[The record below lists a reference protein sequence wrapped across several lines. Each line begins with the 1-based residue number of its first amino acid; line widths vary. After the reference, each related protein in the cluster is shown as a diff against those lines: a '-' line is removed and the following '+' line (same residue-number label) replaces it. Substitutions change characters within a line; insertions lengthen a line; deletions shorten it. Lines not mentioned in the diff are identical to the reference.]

1 MVAPPTASLKK
12 NYRCSPFLQKFYSGG
27 AYAISSDGFFMACAC
42 NAEIK
47 LIEPSNSSVRETL
60 EGDGEEV
67 TALVLSP
74 DDRFLVSASHSRLIR
89 VWNLSSFKCIRSWKG
104 HDGPVTS
111 MSFHLSGGLLA
122 TAGADTTVRV
132 WDVDGG
138 FCTHLFRGH
147 KGVVTCIAFH
157 PDPKLFLLFSGSDD
171 ESVLVWNLESKKRVA
186 VLKENDTSRV
196 SSLAI
201 SEDKKSLLIAER
213 GGVVT
218 IWDLQ
223 KYQRQQTITIKEK
236 DNTFETVNTVLI
248 IPDASFISA
257 CLSQCNSPNME
268 KKIATRPLHFL
279 TVGEDGLVRIWT
291 FSFKSRAVCIYKQK
305 SSDVTPV
312 SDKSGVGFVSA
323 LVLPMS
329 QGLLCVTADEQ
340 FLFYRP
346 EKSSD
351 GAFHLILYRRI
362 LGYIEQI
369 LDMKFLGDE
378 EQYLG
383 VATNSEQVQVYD
395 LKSMSCSYVLTGH
408 AAVVLCLDS
417 CKSNSGRT
425 LIVTG
430 SRDHHVRLWDAERR
444 CCIGIGKGHMG
455 DVGAVVFSKKV
466 KNFFVSGSSDRTIK
480 VWSFNDVFEDVNHEI
495 TLKSKAVVGAHD
507 KDINCLAVSPVDN
520 LVCSG
525 SEDRTAC
532 VWRLPEL
539 VSMMVLKGHKRG
551 IFSVEFS
558 PVDQCVIT
566 SSGDRTIKI
575 WAVSDGSCLKTFEGH
590 TAGISCASFLTRGTQ
605 FVSCGFDGLVKL
617 WTIKSN
623 ECIATYDQHD
633 EKIWALA
640 IGRKSE
646 MLASGG
652 EDAVINLWHDSTAV
666 DKEEIFQKEADAI
679 LRGQELENAVTDA
692 DYPKA
697 IQLAFELRRP
707 HKLFELFSQLCR
719 RDDVDPVEKSLRNLG
734 KEELRVLLEYVR
746 EWNTKPKLCHV
757 ANFVLFHVFK
767 LFPPTEIT
775 EIKGIS
781 ELLEGLIPYSQRHFS
796 RVDRLV
802 RSSFLLDYILNRMN
816 VIEPENNS
824 LKWNKTSPL
833 ASEICAHVEHILPKV
848 GEQANGHHED
858 IIEESKVLSSEAENK
873 HSSSKKRKTNKVKKS
888 SSIKKVKAVSESGPS
903 ISVKA

>member
-1 MVAPPTASLKK
+1 MAAPPTVTLKK
-12 NYRCSPFLQKFYSGG
+12 NYRCSRFLQKFYSGG
-27 AYAISSDGFFMACAC
+27 AYAVSSDGSFIACAC
-42 NAEIK
+42 NDEIK
-47 LIEPSNSSVRETL
+47 IVETSNSVVREIL

-67 TALVLSP
+67 TALTFSP
-74 DDRFLVSASHSRLIR
+74 NDRFLFSASHSRLIR
-89 VWNLSSFKCIRSWKG
+89 VWDLSSFKCIRSWKG

-111 MSFHLSGGLLA
+111 MSCHSSGGLLA

-147 KGVVTCIAFH
+147 TGVVTCIAFH
-157 PDPKLFLLFSGSDD
+157 PDPKCLLLFSGSDD
-171 ESVLVWNLESKKRVA
+171 ESVLVWSLESKKRIA
-186 VLKENDTSRV
+186 ALKESDTSRV

-201 SEDKKSLLIAER
+201 SEDGRSLLIAER

-223 KYQRQQTITIKEK
+223 KYNRQQTVTIKEK
-236 DNTFETVNTVLI
+236 DNPFETVNTVCI
-248 IPDASFISA
+248 IPDGSLILT
-257 CLSQCNSPNME
+257 CLSQCKSQNKENGVAIQP
-268 KKIATRPLHFL
+268 IYFL
-279 TVGEDGLVRIWT
+279 TVGEDGLVRIWS
-291 FSFKSRAVCIYKQK
+291 FFFKSSAVCIYKQK
-305 SSDVTPV
+305 SSGAMPGCV
-312 SDKSGVGFVSA
+312 KSGVGFLSA
-323 LVLPMS
+323 FVLPQN
-329 QGLLCVTADEQ
+329 QGLLCVTSDEQ

-351 GAFHLILYRRI
+351 GAFQLSLYRRLI
-362 LGYIEQI
+362 GYNEQI
-369 LDMKFLGDE
+369 LDMAFLGDE

-383 VATNSEQVQVYD
+383 VATNSEQLQVYD
-395 LKSMSCSYVLTGH
+395 LESMSCSYVLSGH

-430 SRDHHVRLWDAERR
+430 SRDHHVRLWDAQRR
-444 CCIGIGKGHMG
+444 SCVGIGKGHMG
-455 DVGAVVFSKKV
+455 DVGAVVFSNKW

-480 VWSFNDVFEDVNHEI
+480 VWSFDGVSEDVDQDV
-495 TLKSKAVVGAHD
+495 TLKSKAVVAAHD
-507 KDINCLAVSPVDN
+507 KDINCLAISPIDS

-532 VWRLPEL
+532 IWRLPEL
-539 VSMMVLKGHKRG
+539 ISVMVLKGHKRG

-558 PVDQCVIT
+558 PVDQCVLT

-575 WAVSDGSCLKTFEGH
+575 WAISDGSCLKTFEGH
-590 TAGISCASFLTRGTQ
+590 TAGVSRAFFLSRGTQ

-633 EKIWALA
+633 ERIWALA

-646 MLASGG
+646 MFATGG
-652 EDAVINLWHDSTAV
+652 EDAVINLWFDSTAA
-666 DKEEIFQKEADAI
+666 DKEENFRMEEEAI
-679 LRGQELENAVTDA
+679 LRGQELENAISDA
-692 DYPKA
+692 DYAKA

-707 HKLFELFSQLCR
+707 HKLFELLSQLCR
-719 RDDVDPVEKSLRNLG
+719 RDAVDPLEKSLRNIG
-734 KEELRVLLEYVR
+734 KDELRVLLEYVR

-757 ANFVLFHVFK
+757 ANFVLFRVFK
-767 LFPPTEIT
+767 LFPPTEVI

-796 RVDRLV
+796 RIDRLV
-802 RSSFLLDYILNRMN
+802 RSSYLLDYVLNEMS
-816 VIEPENNS
+816 VIEPENVS
-824 LKWNKTSPL
+824 LQSSETS
-833 ASEICAHVEHILPKV
+833 
-848 GEQANGHHED
+848 
-858 IIEESKVLSSEAENK
+858 VLSSEFVALEK
-873 HSSSKKRKTNKVKKS
+873 HIPSELCKQANDHHEVINEEFKAISPDVEERVFPKKRKTNKSKKGFS
-888 SSIKKVKAVSESGPS
+888 AKKLKSASTIAS
-903 ISVKA
+903 IS

>member
-1 MVAPPTASLKK
+1 MAAPAPVTLKK
-12 NYRCSPFLQKFYSGG
+12 NYRCSRFLQKFYSGG
-27 AYAISSDGFFMACAC
+27 AYAVSSDGSFIACAC
-42 NAEIK
+42 NDEIK
-47 LIEPSNSSVRETL
+47 MVETSNSVVQEIL

-67 TALVLSP
+67 TALTFSP
-74 DDRFLVSASHSRLIR
+74 NDRFIFSASHSRLIR
-89 VWNLSSFKCIRSWKG
+89 VWDLSSFKCIRSWKG

-111 MSFHLSGGLLA
+111 MSCHSSGGLLA

-147 KGVVTCIAFH
+147 TGVVTCIAFH
-157 PDPKLFLLFSGSDD
+157 PDPKRLLLFSGSDD
-171 ESVLVWNLESKKRVA
+171 ESVLVWSLESKKRIA
-186 VLKENDTSRV
+186 ALKESDTSRV

-201 SEDKKSLLIAER
+201 SEDGRSLLIAER

-223 KYQRQQTITIKEK
+223 KYNRQQTITIKEK
-236 DNTFETVNTVLI
+236 DNPFETVNTVCI
-248 IPDASFISA
+248 IPDGSLILT
-257 CLSQCNSPNME
+257 CLSQCKSPNKE
-268 KKIATRPLHFL
+268 KRVAIQPIYFL
-279 TVGEDGLVRIWT
+279 TVGEDGLVRIWS
-291 FSFKSRAVCIYKQK
+291 FFFKSSAVCIYKQK
-305 SSDVTPV
+305 SSGATPGCV
-312 SDKSGVGFVSA
+312 KSGVGFLSA
-323 LVLPMS
+323 LVLPQN
-329 QGLLCVTADEQ
+329 QGLLCVTSDEQ

-351 GAFHLILYRRI
+351 GAFQLSLYRRLI
-362 LGYIEQI
+362 GYNEQI
-369 LDMKFLGDE
+369 LDLVFLGDE

-383 VATNSEQVQVYD
+383 VATNSEQLQVYD
-395 LKSMSCSYVLTGH
+395 LESMSCSYVLSGH

-430 SRDHHVRLWDAERR
+430 SRDHHVRLWDAQRR
-444 CCIGIGKGHMG
+444 CCVGIGKGHMG
-455 DVGAVVFSKKV
+455 DVGAVVFSNKW

-480 VWSFNDVFEDVNHEI
+480 VWSFDGVSEDVDQDV
-495 TLKSKAVVGAHD
+495 TLKSKAVVAAHD
-507 KDINCLAVSPVDN
+507 KDINCLAISPIDS

-532 VWRLPEL
+532 IWRLPEL
-539 VSMMVLKGHKRG
+539 ISVMVLKGHKRG

-558 PVDQCVIT
+558 PVDQCVMT

-575 WAVSDGSCLKTFEGH
+575 WAISDGSCLKTFEGH
-590 TAGISCASFLTRGTQ
+590 TAGVSRAFFLARGTQ

-633 EKIWALA
+633 ERIWALA

-646 MLASGG
+646 MLATGG
-652 EDAVINLWHDSTAV
+652 EDAVINLWFDSTAA
-666 DKEEIFQKEADAI
+666 DKEENFRMEEEAI
-679 LRGQELENAVTDA
+679 LRGQELENAISDA
-692 DYPKA
+692 DYAKA

-707 HKLFELFSQLCR
+707 HKLFELLSQLCR
-719 RDDVDPVEKSLRNLG
+719 RDAVDPLDKSLHNIG
-734 KEELRVLLEYVR
+734 KDELRVLLEYVR

-757 ANFVLFHVFK
+757 ANFVLFRVFK
-767 LFPPTEIT
+767 LFPPTEVI

-796 RVDRLV
+796 RIDRLV
-802 RSSFLLDYILNRMN
+802 RSSYLLDYILNEMS
-816 VIEPENNS
+816 VIEPENVS
-824 LKWNKTSPL
+824 LQSSETS
-833 ASEICAHVEHILPKV
+833 
-848 GEQANGHHED
+848 
-858 IIEESKVLSSEAENK
+858 VLSSEFVALEK
-873 HSSSKKRKTNKVKKS
+873 HIPSELLKQANDHHEVINEEFKAISPDVEERVFPKKRKTNKS
-888 SSIKKVKAVSESGPS
+888 KKVSSAKKLKSASTGAS
-903 ISVKA
+903 IS